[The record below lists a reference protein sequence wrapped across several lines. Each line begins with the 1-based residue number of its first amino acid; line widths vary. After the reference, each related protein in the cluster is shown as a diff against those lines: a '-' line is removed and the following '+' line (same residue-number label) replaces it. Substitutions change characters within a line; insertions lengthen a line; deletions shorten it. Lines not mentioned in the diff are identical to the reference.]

1 MNDELVKFDN
11 LISYTAPNV
20 VIKKL
25 KNREIVFEFLC
36 QKLTEKWSTIFNDAA
51 CYFKTKGN
59 EFKISKRFWGLSE
72 ITTFHTKSN
81 FCFLKV
87 SNPNKKDY
95 TTNILFWGHKNSRS
109 SVFFSKIHFLSK
121 CWWYQKTWDLE
132 ETLQRIFLLYDPE
145 NA

>member
-1 MNDELVKFDN
+1 MNDELVK
-11 LISYTAPNV
+11 LISFLTLNV
-20 VIKKL
+20 TYQKAL
-25 KNREIVFEFLC
+25 KNSWKCIWIFAPKIDGE
-36 QKLTEKWSTIFNDAA
+36 WSTIFNDAA

-87 SNPNKKDY
+87 SNPNKKDC

>member
-1 MNDELVKFDN
+1 MNDELVK
-11 LISYTAPNV
+11 LISFLTLNV
-20 VIKKL
+20 ITYQKAL
-25 KNREIVFEFLC
+25 KNSWKCIWIFAPKIDGE
-36 QKLTEKWSTIFNDAA
+36 WSTIFNDAA